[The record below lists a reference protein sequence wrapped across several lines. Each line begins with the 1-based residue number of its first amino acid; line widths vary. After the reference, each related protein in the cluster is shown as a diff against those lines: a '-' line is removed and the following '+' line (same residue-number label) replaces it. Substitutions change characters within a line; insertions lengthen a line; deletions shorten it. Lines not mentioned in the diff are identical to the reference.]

1 MNAPLIAQ
9 WQRLILPPNGTPPQ
23 AGEQMPTGNSYPNV
37 RGPLN
42 LEAHLAGKTTY
53 AVNLGYPGPDGQPL
67 CKAGVLDID
76 EGPDSLAKA
85 QTLLGV
91 AKAQG
96 LSVRAAWSGSK
107 GCHVWLF
114 VEPAP
119 LALVQAALKELKAAV
134 PFQGE
139 TIPGDNVRAK
149 LPPARH
155 QVAKRWAF
163 WFDTLPNVAPSMEN
177 PPTGFLGVQAA
188 ILEAVTP
195 TPLDR
200 LEAFVG
206 EPEQQTAHA
215 PEDNEIL
222 FDLSS
227 VGETTHAPEDDMAPD
242 LGQLG
247 EILSPCMAALVEHGA
262 QTALGT
268 WDKNAYTLARYAVT
282 ASIPADTAREMLR
295 TLSQN
300 TGPDFNTSK
309 DEAARLRHWGTI
321 HAPGPFGC
329 GFVLSARQA
338 LGFDCGQC
346 AARPPGVRFGREKTV
361 PDNASED
368 TEDDE
373 ALLTKPVSGN
383 AKQTVSGNAKP
394 TVSGNATLTLEP
406 ALADSL
412 LQIFLQEGEPEELI
426 NSAIF
431 APVTLPDTD
440 AKTGKPIQAPLHSLA
455 CQAVAAGHPTPA
467 AMLNWLERQK
477 EPPTPPVR
485 QALAALVV
493 RLQGAV
499 PLPDVEA
506 DALLARVVDLSA
518 RRTLQVALLN
528 CEAATKDR
536 KPLADVLGNLQTATV
551 RLQQAAGTAWGA
563 PLTAYADELLEN
575 LVATD
580 KPCIPTPFDT
590 LNSLLGGG
598 LHGGKLYVLLAPPG
612 GGKTTLAAQV
622 ADAAAALQ
630 IPACYVALEMGRGQL
645 FDYALARRLGMNS
658 AKVEARSFKNSE
670 HTRRELAEAAREYL
684 EQVAPWLTVIE
695 GAWDTTAALLGT
707 WAAQARARY
716 ELTPKAPVL
725 IVVDYLQLL
734 NTGNEKLDSGT
745 EETPKISTVAVQ
757 LKQLARDTGAAVLA
771 LSDIIKSE
779 QGDAIKSG
787 KEFTLNAI
795 RGSNRVAHA
804 ADTVFAL
811 YSEPAAIDGGKA
823 MLSPWEMLAAKL
835 GQNQKAAQFKRALD
849 DTAHAHPTGGPG
861 AVVHAR
867 LELLKN
873 RGGRGRGS
881 QILLYERSFH
891 RFKGLSLAGQ
901 DDTEGRG

>member
-1 MNAPLIAQ
+1 M
-9 WQRLILPPNGTPPQ
+9 
-23 AGEQMPTGNSYPNV
+23 
-37 RGPLN
+37 
-42 LEAHLAGKTTY
+42 
-53 AVNLGYPGPDGQPL
+53 NLGYPGPDGQPL

-96 LSVRAAWSGSK
+96 LSVRVAWSGSK

-114 VEPAP
+114 TEPAP
-119 LALVQAALKELKAAV
+119 VALVQAALKKLKAAV
-134 PFQGE
+134 PFDGE

-155 QVAKRWAF
+155 QVVQRWAF
-163 WFDTLPNVAPSMEN
+163 WFDTLPNVAPNLEN
-177 PPTGFLGVQAA
+177 PPTGFLGAQAA
-188 ILEAVTP
+188 ILEVVTP

-206 EPEQQTAHA
+206 EPEQQPEHA
-215 PEDNEIL
+215 P
-222 FDLSS
+222 
-227 VGETTHAPEDDMAPD
+227 ADDMAPD
-242 LGQLG
+242 LGKLG
-247 EILSPCMAALVEHGA
+247 NELAPCMVALMKQGA
-262 QTALGT
+262 QPALGT
-268 WDKNAYTLARYAVT
+268 WDKNALTLARYAVT
-282 ASIPADTAREMLR
+282 AGIPADTAREMLR

-300 TGPDFNTSK
+300 TGPDFDTTK
-309 DEAARLRHWGTI
+309 DEAARLQHWGTI

-346 AARPPGVRFGREKTV
+346 AARPPGVRFGRGKPL
-361 PDNASED
+361 PDTASED
-368 TEDDE
+368 TEDDVD
-373 ALLTKPVSGN
+373 LL
-383 AKQTVSGNAKP
+383 AK
-394 TVSGNATLTLEP
+394 TVSGNATMTLEP

-412 LQIFLQEGEPEELI
+412 LQIFLQEGEPEERI
-426 NSAIF
+426 NTAIF
-431 APVTLPDTD
+431 APVALPGTD
-440 AKTGKPIQAPLHSLA
+440 AKTGKPIQAPLHALA

-477 EPPTPPVR
+477 EPPTAPVR

-493 RLQGAV
+493 RLTGAV
-499 PLPDVEA
+499 PLEELEA
-506 DALLARVVDLSA
+506 DALLTRAADLSA
-518 RRTLQVALLN
+518 RLELLAALGTGST
-528 CEAATKDR
+528 ATKDR
-536 KPLADVLGNLQTATV
+536 KPLAGVLGNLQTATF

-575 LVATD
+575 LVTTD

-590 LNSLLGGG
+590 LNNLLGGG
-598 LHGGKLYVLLAPPG
+598 LHGGKLYVLAAPPG

-622 ADAAAALQ
+622 ADAAAAAQ

-658 AKVEARSFKNSE
+658 AKVEARSFNHSE
-670 HTRRELAEAAREYL
+670 DTRRELAEAAREYL
-684 EQVAPWLTVIE
+684 EQVAPWLTFIE

-707 WAAQARARY
+707 WVAQARARY
-716 ELTPKAPVL
+716 ELAPKAPVL
-725 IVVDYLQLL
+725 VVVDYLQLL
-734 NTGNEKLDSGT
+734 NTGDEKLDSGPN
-745 EETPKISTVAVQ
+745 ETPKVSTVAVQ

-823 MLSPWEMLAAKL
+823 LLSPWEMLAAKL

-881 QILLYERSFH
+881 QILLYERAFH

>member
-1 MNAPLIAQ
+1 MNAPLTTQ
-9 WQRLILPPNGTPPQ
+9 WHRLILPPEGTPTQ

-37 RGPLN
+37 RSPLA

-53 AVNLGYPGPDGQPL
+53 AVNLAYPGPDGQPL

-119 LALVQAALKELKAAV
+119 VALVEAALKKLKAVV
-134 PFQGE
+134 PFAGDL
-139 TIPGDNVRAK
+139 IPGDNVRAK

-163 WFDTLPNVAPSMEN
+163 WFDTLPDVAPSMEN
-177 PPTGFLGVQAA
+177 PPTGFLGAQAA

-206 EPEQQTAHA
+206 ETTQQTAHA
-215 PEDNEIL
+215 PADNETL
-222 FDLSS
+222 GDLSS
-227 VGETTHAPEDDMAPD
+227 VGETPHAPENDMAPD

-247 EILSPCMAALVEHGA
+247 EFLSPCMSALVERGA

-282 ASIPADTAREMLR
+282 ANIPANTARELLR

-300 TGPDFNTSK
+300 TGPDFETTK

-321 HAPGPFGC
+321 HEPGPFGC

-361 PDNASED
+361 PDNASEG
-368 TEDDE
+368 TEDDVN
-373 ALLTKPVSGN
+373 LLTKPVSGN
-383 AKQTVSGNAKP
+383 AKK

-412 LQIFLQEGEPEELI
+412 LQIYLQEGDLDIPI
-426 NSAIF
+426 STAIL
-431 APVTLPDTD
+431 APVALPDTD
-440 AKTGKPIQAPLHSLA
+440 AKTGKPIQAPLHLLGIK
-455 CQAVAAGHPTPA
+455 AVSAGLKTPA
-467 AMLNWLERQK
+467 AMLNWLERQE

-493 RLQGAV
+493 KLTGAV

-506 DALLARVVDLSA
+506 DALLTRVVDLSA
-518 RRTLQVALLN
+518 RASLLSALAKGS
-528 CEAATKDR
+528 AATKDR

-551 RLQQAAGTAWGA
+551 RVQQWAGTAWGA

-575 LVATD
+575 LVATN
-580 KPCIPTPFDT
+580 KPCIATPFDT
-590 LNSLLGGG
+590 LNNLLGGG
-598 LHGGKLYVLLAPPG
+598 LHGGKLYVLAAPPG
-612 GGKTTLAAQV
+612 GGKTTLAAQI

-658 AKVEARSFKNSE
+658 AKVEARSFNHSE
-670 HTRRELAEAAREYL
+670 DTRRELAEAAREYL

-707 WAAQARARY
+707 WVAQARARY
-716 ELTPKAPVL
+716 ELAPKAPVL
-725 IVVDYLQLL
+725 VVVDYLQLL
-734 NTGNEKLDSGT
+734 NTGDEKLDSGPN
-745 EETPKISTVAVQ
+745 ETPKVSTVAVQ

-849 DTAHAHPTGGPG
+849 DTAHTHPTGGPG

-881 QILLYERSFH
+881 QILLYERAYH
-891 RFKGLSLAGQ
+891 RFKGLSLTGQ